1 FAVWLVLAYVV
12 PLAMTRYA
20 PFTLRPGLGCVPQGG
35 GQIVII
41 SGVPT
46 VVQAATCQTLAELY
60 RRPFTEL
67 FVDGMFRSLAL
78 LAGAAVLA
86 VIIGT
91 LLGATAALLRRR
103 ALASGG
109 ILAATSLVTA
119 VPAFFVAYF
128 LQITVIVLGAGNDGG
143 RLLPVFGFGYDE
155 HIVLPLLSISL
166 PAIAYTAQLTA
177 TRMGEVLDADFI

>member
-1 FAVWLVLAYVV
+1 RHSVHRHEGRARARERWSRRSSRRRGGVRWLSRRTGCSRRRGAPTMSHAVVRVLRIPAVVFAVWLVLAYVV

-67 FVDGMFRSLAL
+67 FVD
-78 LAGAAVLA
+78 
-86 VIIGT
+86 
-91 LLGATAALLRRR
+91 
-103 ALASGG
+103 
-109 ILAATSLVTA
+109 
-119 VPAFFVAYF
+119 
-128 LQITVIVLGAGNDGG
+128 
-143 RLLPVFGFGYDE
+143 
-155 HIVLPLLSISL
+155 
-166 PAIAYTAQLTA
+166 
-177 TRMGEVLDADFI
+177 